1 MNCREKSDH
10 HNRRRYQYPLLLT
23 ILLSS
28 RRIFNVA
35 RKLFF
40 KTTPFLSSTINF
52 EQIIPF
58 SLLIDNKTARKR
70 VPSKFRKNL
79 VIDFCTPFPCL
90 KRRRRNKREM
100 ARPSLRKRH
109 FKSYVHGHDS
119 YVHRRFLRG
128 KVSGWGGRG
137 KMRVVEEW
145 CLNARPLSV
154 SFIDYFRSRS
164 FCIAERKSPPG
175 VFNVDVCKDEIGVRV
190 RISFSVFP
198 LCWIGNRNT
207 LKKEE
212 RREKGYNHVRIRFT
226 CTFDNLRSTLR
237 E

>member
-1 MNCREKSDH
+1 MIIIIEEDTN
-10 HNRRRYQYPLLLT
+10 
-23 ILLSS
+23 ILSYLPFFSLPEEYS
-28 RRIFNVA
+28 TRVYVA

-119 YVHRRFLRG
+119 YAHRRFLRG
-128 KVSGWGGRG
+128 RGKVSGWRGRG
-137 KMRVVEEW
+137 K
-145 CLNARPLSV
+145 NA
-154 SFIDYFRSRS
+154 SRRGMMS
-164 FCIAERKSPPG
+164 KCETA
-175 VFNVDVCKDEIGVRV
+175 
-190 RISFSVFP
+190 
-198 LCWIGNRNT
+198 
-207 LKKEE
+207 
-212 RREKGYNHVRIRFT
+212 
-226 CTFDNLRSTLR
+226 
-237 E
+237 